1 MLDELISIYNHT
13 NYDFRNYAFP
23 GDKFSHIFNEWVD
36 YYRMKFAIAKMIRP
50 TSILEIGVGY
60 GYSAIT
66 FLKASENAT
75 YLGIDNNS
83 NTFGKNKV
91 TGNWAKE
98 ITKNYKAEFML
109 ADSQSMTTLPGDF
122 YDLIHIDGQQDGDGT
137 FHDLEL
143 ALEKGKWI
151 LVDGYFWSDEN
162 LLSATYFLNKYK
174 DFIEFAVTIPSYVG
188 ELLIKT
194 KNSAKHMFVEGLDKK
209 SLNLEEII
217 NSYKKYK
224 GREFED
230 SRLISISCLANPN
243 KDMNILDVGCGRGEL
258 SYILSKSGAHVTG
271 IDDSSSAIKAAK
283 AKYLADSSIKNL
295 EFIQDNFLNHKFNK
309 KYDRIIVT
317 DLIERVPEDKLELV
331 ILKIAELLK
340 EDGLFITHVYPNKL
354 YYQYTYE
361 EKRKIAKSIGLYI
374 PENPR
379 TFYEDLRHINE
390 QTPQSLFLN
399 LNKYFSHILTW
410 VNDSQ
415 DLAGSLTNSFSSEE
429 YNNARTILAVS
440 SFEDLDR
447 DRIVQLLSPKKL
459 DCDGMNVEAISE
471 KDSINTFSNKKFKLH
486 INLKNNGKERLVS
499 LPSYPVNISYHWL
512 KTDGT
517 CEVYDGLRTGILPA
531 LNPKEQ
537 RDLQVD
543 IVAPQEHGEYQ
554 LQIDL
559 VQEGCFWLQEI
570 TNKPLLNISAKVEQ
584 NPDECRSEESKVDT
598 FEIKDDEINVE
609 EIMEKIRE
617 NIKERKES
625 EDPKSAEEIEKVFSE
640 VSPGAR
646 TPQESGIINSDYD
659 IRNENYSI
667 SSHRPVLGAFLI
679 KGRRLVHGEVK
690 RYVDPVFQKQS
701 QLNYNLAG
709 VLSSAKEVAD
719 SCSDKVEQL
728 KSEIGELEGEN
739 RLLKSKI
746 EQLSSETEKLKV
758 ESEKLKVESEQLK
771 SEVAINIKK
780 EVESVIS
787 AINLDLE
794 NKAWLNKVLE
804 SRIHKGLENQGTD
817 SSGKVNSQISTSGKA
832 NAQNNS
838 SGRTN
843 AQNNSFGKVNSQNNP
858 SGKAN
863 SQNNSPGNVNPQINV
878 SGKPNSEINTCEK
891 LNSEINYYVFE
902 ERFRGSRENILQ
914 HQTSFIGYF
923 ENCTNVLD
931 IGCGRGEFLE
941 LAKQKGIN
949 AWGIDIDEDMIN
961 FCKSKSLN
969 AELKDAIKAL
979 EEIKDKSLDGI
990 FISQVVEHLSP
1001 DYLINMLN
1009 LCNKKMKYG
1018 FYIIIETVNPLSLF
1032 SLANFYID
1040 LSHVKPVHPETLK
1053 FLVNTAGFRDI
1064 ETKFSSP
1071 VSPDTKLKKLPNLE
1085 DADENKPMIEISNQN
1100 IDMINDAL
1108 YGAQD
1113 YAVIGKK

>member
-1 MLDELISIYNHT
+1 MMDELISIYNHT

-23 GDKFSHIFNEWVD
+23 GDKLSDLFNEWVD

-50 TSILEIGVGY
+50 TSILEIGVRY

-75 YLGIDNNS
+75 YLGIDNDS
-83 NTFGKNKV
+83 DTFGGNKGA
-91 TGNWAKE
+91 GNWAKR
-98 ITKNYKAEFML
+98 ITQNYKAEFLL
-109 ADSQSMTTLPGDF
+109 ANSRSMPTLPGDF
-122 YDLIHIDGQQDGDGT
+122 YDLIHINDHQDGDGT
-137 FHDLEL
+137 FHNLEL

-151 LVDGYFWSDEN
+151 LVDGYFWSKEN

-174 DFIEFAVTIPSYVG
+174 DFIEFAVTIPSYAG

-194 KNSAKHMFVEGLDKK
+194 KSSANHMFVEGLSKEN
-209 SLNLEEII
+209 SNLEGII
-217 NSYKKYK
+217 DSYKRYK
-224 GREFED
+224 GREFEN

-258 SYILSKSGAHVTG
+258 SYTLSKSGAHVTG
-271 IDDSSSAIKAAK
+271 IDDSSSAIKTAK
-283 AKYLADSSIKNL
+283 AKYLANSSMKNL

-309 KYDRIIVT
+309 KYDRIIAT

-340 EDGLFITHVYPNKL
+340 EDGLFITYIYPNKL

-361 EKRKIAKSIGLYI
+361 EKRKIAKEIGLYI

-379 TFYEDLRHINE
+379 TFYEDLRHVNE

-415 DLAGSLTNSFSSEE
+415 DLAGSLTHSFSSEE

-447 DRIVQLLSPKKL
+447 DRIVQLLSPRKL
-459 DCDGMNVEAISE
+459 DRNGVNVEALSE

-486 INLKNNGKERLVS
+486 ITIKNNGIERLVS
-499 LPSYPVNISYHWL
+499 LPPCPVNISYHWL

-517 CEVYDGLRTGILPA
+517 CEVFDGLRTGILPA
-531 LNPKEQ
+531 LNPNEQ

-584 NPDECRSEESKVDT
+584 NPDECRLEESKMDT

-617 NIKERKES
+617 NIRERKEN
-625 EDPKSAEEIEKVFSE
+625 EDPKDTEEIEHVFSE
-640 VSPGAR
+640 VSSNERSFQG
-646 TPQESGIINSDYD
+646 SGIINSDYD
-659 IRNENYSI
+659 LRNDTYSI
-667 SSHRPVLGAFLI
+667 SSHRPFLGPFLI
-679 KGRRLVHGEVK
+679 KGRKLVHGEVR

-709 VLSSAKEVAD
+709 VLNDARETAD
-719 SCSDKVEQL
+719 FCSNKVEKL
-728 KSEIGELEGEN
+728 KSEIEQLEDEN
-739 RLLKSKI
+739 KLLKSKV
-746 EQLSSETEKLKV
+746 EQLSSETEKLK
-758 ESEKLKVESEQLK
+758 
-771 SEVAINIKK
+771 SEVVSSIKK
-780 EVESVIS
+780 EVESIVS
-787 AINLDLE
+787 AVNLDLE
-794 NKAWLNKVLE
+794 NKAWLNRVLE
-804 SRIHKGLENQGTD
+804 SRIQKELGSQGTD
-817 SSGKVNSQISTSGKA
+817 SSGKANTQANASGKA
-832 NAQNNS
+832 NAHINS
-838 SGRTN
+838 SGRAAQNNSLGKTN
-843 AQNNSFGKVNSQNNP
+843 AQNNA

-863 SQNNSPGNVNPQINV
+863 TQATV
-878 SGKPNSEINTCEK
+878 SGNANIQATVSGNADPQ
-891 LNSEINYYVFE
+891 INYYVFE
-902 ERFRGSRENILQ
+902 ERFRGSRENVLQ
-914 HQTSFIGYF
+914 HQTNFIGYF

-949 AWGIDIDEDMIN
+949 ARGIDVDEDMIS
-961 FCKSKSLN
+961 FCKSKGLT

-990 FISQVVEHLSP
+990 FISQVVEHLNP
-1001 DYLINMLN
+1001 RYFVNMLS

-1040 LSHVKPVHPETLK
+1040 LSHIKPVHPETLK
-1053 FLVNTAGFRDI
+1053 FLVSNAGFRDI
-1064 ETKFSSP
+1064 ETKFLSP
-1071 VSPDTKLKKLPNLE
+1071 VSPEMKLKKFPNLE
-1085 DADENKPMIEISNQN
+1085 DTDQDKSMIDISNQN

>member
-1 MLDELISIYNHT
+1 MLDELISTYNRT

-23 GDKFSHIFNEWVD
+23 GDKLSDLFNEWID
-36 YYRMKFAIAKMIRP
+36 YYRMKYAIAKMIRP
-50 TSILEIGVGY
+50 TSILEIGVRY

-75 YLGIDNNS
+75 YLGIDNDS
-83 NTFGKNKV
+83 ETFGENKGE
-91 TGNWAKE
+91 GNWAKR
-98 ITKNYKAEFML
+98 ITQNYKAEFLL
-109 ADSQSMTTLPGDF
+109 ANSQSMTTLPGDF
-122 YDLIHIDGQQDGDGT
+122 YDLIHIDDHQDGDGI
-137 FHDLEL
+137 FHDLKL
-143 ALEKGKWI
+143 ALEKSKWI
-151 LVDGYFWSDEN
+151 LVDGYFKSDEH

-174 DFIEFAVTIPSYVG
+174 DFIEFAVTIPSYAG

-194 KNSAKHMFVEGLDKK
+194 KSSAKHMFVDGLSKEN
-209 SLNLEEII
+209 SNLEDII
-217 NSYKKYK
+217 DSYKRYK

-243 KDMNILDVGCGRGEL
+243 KDMNILEVGCGRGEI
-258 SYILSKSGAHVTG
+258 SYTLSKSGAHVTG
-271 IDDSSSAIKAAK
+271 IDDSSSAIKTAK
-283 AKYLADSSIKNL
+283 AKYLANTSMKNL

-309 KYDRIIVT
+309 KYDRIIAT
-317 DLIERVPEDKLELV
+317 DLIERVPKDKLELV

-340 EDGLFITHVYPNKL
+340 EDGLFITYIYPNKL

-415 DLAGSLTNSFSSEE
+415 DLAGSLTHSFSSEE

-447 DRIVQLLSPKKL
+447 DRIVQLLSPRKL
-459 DCDGMNVEAISE
+459 DRNGVNIEALSE

-486 INLKNNGKERLVS
+486 ITLKNNGKERLVS
-499 LPSYPVNISYHWL
+499 LPPCPVNISYHWL

-517 CEVYDGLRTGILPA
+517 YEVFDGLRTEILPA
-531 LNPKEQ
+531 LNPNEQ

-543 IVAPQEHGEYQ
+543 IVAPQEHGEYK

-584 NPDECRSEESKVDT
+584 NPDECRSEESKVNT

-617 NIKERKES
+617 NIRERKEKD
-625 EDPKSAEEIEKVFSE
+625 DPKNIEEVEHVFSE
-640 VSPGAR
+640 ASSNVR
-646 TPQESGIINSDYD
+646 CPQESEVINSDYD
-659 IRNENYSI
+659 IRNDNYSI
-667 SSHRPVLGAFLI
+667 SSHRPFFGTFLT
-679 KGRRLVHGEVK
+679 KGRKLVHGEIR

-709 VLSSAKEVAD
+709 VLSDAKETAD
-719 SCSDKVEQL
+719 SCSNKVEKLKLEIEQL
-728 KSEIGELEGEN
+728 EDEN
-739 RLLKSKI
+739 KLLKSKV
-746 EQLSSETEKLKV
+746 EQLSSETEKLK
-758 ESEKLKVESEQLK
+758 
-771 SEVAINIKK
+771 SEVVGSIKK
-780 EVESVIS
+780 EVESIVS
-787 AINLDLE
+787 TVNLDLE
-794 NKAWLNKVLE
+794 NKAWLNRVLE
-804 SRIHKGLENQGTD
+804 SKIQKGLGNQETD
-817 SSGKVNSQISTSGKA
+817 TSGKA
-832 NAQNNS
+832 NTQTNAPGKTNAQINS

-843 AQNNSFGKVNSQNNP
+843 AQNNSFGKANAQNNS

-863 SQNNSPGNVNPQINV
+863 TQITASGNTNTPVTASVNTDPQ
-878 SGKPNSEINTCEK
+878 
-891 LNSEINYYVFE
+891 LNYYVFE

-914 HQTSFIGYF
+914 HHKNFIGYF

-941 LAKQKGIN
+941 LAKQQNIN
-949 AWGIDIDEDMIN
+949 ARGIDVDEDMIN
-961 FCKSKSLN
+961 FCKSKGLN
-969 AELKDAIKAL
+969 VELKDAIKAL

-990 FISQVVEHLSP
+990 FISQVVEHLNP
-1001 DYLINMLN
+1001 RYLVNMLN

-1018 FYIIIETVNPLSLF
+1018 FYIILETVNPLSLF
-1032 SLANFYID
+1032 SFANFYVD

-1053 FLVNTAGFRDI
+1053 FLVSTAGFRDI

-1071 VSPDTKLKKLPNLE
+1071 IPPDMKLKKLPSLE
-1085 DADENKPMIEISNQN
+1085 DTDQNKSMIEISNQN
-1100 IDMINDAL
+1100 IDMINEAL

-1113 YAVIGKK
+1113 YAIIGKK

>member
-23 GDKFSHIFNEWVD
+23 GDKFSHLFNEWVD
-36 YYRMKFAIAKMIRP
+36 YYRMKFAIAKMIHP
-50 TSILEIGVGY
+50 TSVLEIGVGY

-83 NTFGKNKV
+83 NAFEGNKG
-91 TGNWAKE
+91 TSNWAKK
-98 ITKNYKAEFML
+98 ITKNYKAEFL
-109 ADSQSMTTLPGDF
+109 LVDSRSMTTLPGDF
-122 YDLIHIDGQQDGDGT
+122 YDFIHIDGQQDGDST
-137 FHDLEL
+137 FHDLEM

-151 LVDGYFWSDEN
+151 LVDGYFRSDEN

-174 DFIEFAVTIPSYVG
+174 DFIEFSMTIPSYAG

-194 KNSAKHMFVEGLDKK
+194 KSSAKHMFVEGLNKEN
-209 SLNLEEII
+209 SNLEDII
-217 NSYKKYK
+217 DSYKRYK

-258 SYILSKSGAHVTG
+258 SYILSRSGAHVTG
-271 IDDSSSAIKAAK
+271 IDDSSSAIQKAK
-283 AKYLADSSIKNL
+283 ATYLADKSIKNL

-309 KYDRIIVT
+309 KYDIIIAT
-317 DLIERVPEDKLELV
+317 DLIERIPEDKLELI

-340 EDGLFITHVYPNKL
+340 ENGLFITHIYPNKL

-379 TFYEDLRHINE
+379 TFYEDLRHVNE

-459 DCDGMNVEAISE
+459 DREGVNVEALSE

-486 INLKNNGKERLVS
+486 ITLKNNGKERLVS
-499 LPSYPVNISYHWL
+499 LPPYPVHISYHWL

-517 CEVYDGLRTGILPA
+517 CEIFDGLRTGILPA

-543 IVAPQEHGEYQ
+543 IVAPQEHGEYK
-554 LQIDL
+554 LLIDL

-584 NPDECRSEESKVDT
+584 NPDECRLEESKVDT

-617 NIKERKES
+617 NIRERKES
-625 EDPKSAEEIEKVFSE
+625 EDPKSAEEIEQVCSE
-640 VSPGAR
+640 VSSRAR
-646 TPQESGIINSDYD
+646 SPQESGIINSDYD
-659 IRNENYSI
+659 IRNDNYSI
-667 SSHRPVLGAFLI
+667 SSHRPFLGTFLI
-679 KGRRLVHGEVK
+679 KGRKLVHGEVR
-690 RYVDPVFQKQS
+690 RYVDPVFHKQS

-709 VLSSAKEVAD
+709 VLSDAKETAD
-719 SCSDKVEQL
+719 SCSYKVENL
-728 KSEIGELEGEN
+728 KSEIEELEDEN

-746 EQLSSETEKLKV
+746 EQLSNET
-758 ESEKLKVESEQLK
+758 EKLKVESEQLK
-771 SEVAINIKK
+771 SEVVSSIKK
-780 EVESVIS
+780 EVESVVS

-804 SRIHKGLENQGTD
+804 SRIQKGLDNQGTD
-817 SSGKVNSQISTSGKA
+817 SSGKANAQINASGKA
-832 NAQNNS
+832 NAQINT

-843 AQNNSFGKVNSQNNP
+843 AQNNSFGKGNAQNNS

-863 SQNNSPGNVNPQINV
+863 AQINAPGNANTQVDSSGNANTQISA
-878 SGKPNSEINTCEK
+878 SGNTD
-891 LNSEINYYVFE
+891 SQINYYVFE

-914 HQTSFIGYF
+914 HQTNFIGYF

-949 AWGIDIDEDMIN
+949 ARGIDVDEDMIN
-961 FCKSKSLN
+961 FCKSKGLN

-990 FISQVVEHLSP
+990 FISQVVEHLNP
-1001 DYLINMLN
+1001 RYLVNMLN

-1040 LSHVKPVHPETLK
+1040 LSHIKPVHPETLK
-1053 FLVNTAGFRDI
+1053 FLVNNAGFRDI
-1064 ETKFSSP
+1064 ETKFLSP
-1071 VSPDTKLKKLPNLE
+1071 VSPEMRLQKLPDLE
-1085 DADENKPMIEISNQN
+1085 NTEENRSMIEISNQN

>member
-1 MLDELISIYNHT
+1 MLDELISIYNRT

-23 GDKFSHIFNEWVD
+23 GDKFSHLFNEWID

-50 TSILEIGVGY
+50 TSILEIEVGY

-75 YLGIDNNS
+75 YLGIDNGLNALEGS
-83 NTFGKNKV
+83 KGAD
-91 TGNWAKE
+91 NWAKE
-98 ITKNYKAEFML
+98 ITKNYKAEFLL
-109 ADSQSMTTLPGDF
+109 ADSRSMTTLPGDF
-122 YDLIHIDGQQDGDGT
+122 YDLIHINGQKDGDST

-174 DFIEFAVTIPSYVG
+174 DFIEFSITIPSYAG

-194 KNSAKHMFVEGLDKK
+194 KSSAKHMFVEGLNKEN
-209 SLNLEEII
+209 SNLEDII
-217 NSYKKYK
+217 DSYKRCK

-243 KDMNILDVGCGRGEL
+243 KDMNILDVGCGRGEI
-258 SYILSKSGAHVTG
+258 SYILSRSGAHVTG
-271 IDDSSSAIKAAK
+271 IDDSSSAIQKAK
-283 AKYLADSSIKNL
+283 ATYLANKSIKNL

-309 KYDRIIVT
+309 KYDIIIVT
-317 DLIERVPEDKLELV
+317 DLIERTPEDKLELI

-340 EDGLFITHVYPNKL
+340 ENGLFITYIHPNKL

-379 TFYEDLRHINE
+379 TFYEDLRHVNE

-459 DCDGMNVEAISE
+459 DREGVNVEALSE
-471 KDSINTFSNKKFKLH
+471 KDSVNTFSNKKFKLN
-486 INLKNNGKERLVS
+486 ITLKNNGKERLVS
-499 LPSYPVNISYHWL
+499 LPPYPVHISYHWL
-512 KTDGT
+512 KTDST
-517 CEVYDGLRTGILPA
+517 CEIFDGLRTEILPA
-531 LNPKEQ
+531 LNSKEQ

-543 IVAPQEHGEYQ
+543 IVAPQEYGEYQ

-584 NPDECRSEESKVDT
+584 NPDECRSEESKVDNT

-617 NIKERKES
+617 NIRERKES
-625 EDPKSAEEIEKVFSE
+625 EDPKSAEEIEQVFSE
-640 VSPGAR
+640 VSTRAR
-646 TPQESGIINSDYD
+646 SHQEPGIINLDYD
-659 IRNENYSI
+659 IRNDNYSI
-667 SSHRPVLGAFLI
+667 SSHRPLLGTFLI
-679 KGRRLVHGEVK
+679 KGRKLVHGEVR
-690 RYVDPVFQKQS
+690 RYVDPVLQKQS

-709 VLSSAKEVAD
+709 VLSDAKETAN
-719 SCSDKVEQL
+719 SCSHKVEKL
-728 KSEIGELEGEN
+728 TSEIEELEDEN

-758 ESEKLKVESEQLK
+758 ESEQLK
-771 SEVAINIKK
+771 SEVVSSIKK
-780 EVESVIS
+780 EVESIIS
-787 AINLDLE
+787 AVNLDLE
-794 NKAWLNKVLE
+794 SKAWLNKVLE
-804 SRIHKGLENQGTD
+804 SRIQKGLENQGTD
-817 SSGKVNSQISTSGKA
+817 SSGKANTQINSSGKANAQINTSGKTSALNNSFGKA
-832 NAQNNS
+832 NAQNNL
-838 SGRTN
+838 T
-843 AQNNSFGKVNSQNNP
+843 
-858 SGKAN
+858 GKAN
-863 SQNNSPGNVNPQINV
+863 AQINT
-878 SGKPNSEINTCEK
+878 SGNANTQTNTSGSANTQINASC
-891 LNSEINYYVFE
+891 NADPQINYYVFE

-914 HQTSFIGYF
+914 HQMNFIGYF

-949 AWGIDIDEDMIN
+949 ARGIDVDEDMIN
-961 FCKSKSLN
+961 FCKSKGLN
-969 AELKDAIKAL
+969 AELKDAIKTL

-1001 DYLINMLN
+1001 RYLINMLS
-1009 LCNKKMKYG
+1009 LCNKKLKYG

-1064 ETKFSSP
+1064 ETKFLSP
-1071 VSPDTKLKKLPNLE
+1071 VLPEMRLQKLPDIE
-1085 DADENKPMIEISNQN
+1085 DAEENKSVIEISNQN

>member
-13 NYDFRNYAFP
+13 DYDFRNYAFP
-23 GDKFSHIFNEWVD
+23 GDKLSHLFNEWVD
-36 YYRMKFAIAKMIRP
+36 YYRMKFAITKMIRP
-50 TSILEIGVGY
+50 MSILEIGVRY

-75 YLGIDNNS
+75 YLGIDNDS
-83 NTFGKNKV
+83 NTFGGNKGA
-91 TGNWAKE
+91 GNWAKK
-98 ITKNYKAEFML
+98 ITQNYKAEFLL
-109 ADSQSMTTLPGDF
+109 ANSQLMTTLPGDF

-143 ALEKGKWI
+143 ALEKGKWL

-174 DFIEFAVTIPSYVG
+174 DFIEFAITIPSYAG

-194 KNSAKHMFVEGLDKK
+194 KSSAKHMFVEGLNKEN
-209 SLNLEEII
+209 SNLEDII
-217 NSYKKYK
+217 DSYKRYK

-230 SRLISISCLANPN
+230 SRLVSISCLANPN

-258 SYILSKSGAHVTG
+258 SYTLSKSGAHVTG
-271 IDDSSSAIKAAK
+271 IDDSSSAIKTAK
-283 AKYLADSSIKNL
+283 AKYLADSSMKNL

-309 KYDRIIVT
+309 KYDRIIAT

-340 EDGLFITHVYPNKL
+340 EDGLFITYVYPNKL

-361 EKRKIAKSIGLYI
+361 EKRKIAKSIGFYI

-415 DLAGSLTNSFSSEE
+415 DLAGSLTNSFNSEE

-447 DRIVQLLSPKKL
+447 DWIVQLLSPRKL
-459 DCDGMNVEAISE
+459 DRSGINVEALSK

-486 INLKNNGKERLVS
+486 ITLKNNGKERLVS
-499 LPSYPVNISYHWL
+499 LPPYPVNISYHWL

-517 CEVYDGLRTGILPA
+517 CEVFDGLRTGILPA
-531 LNPKEQ
+531 LNPNEQ

-559 VQEGCFWLQEI
+559 VQESCFWLQEI

-584 NPDECRSEESKVDT
+584 NPDECRSEESKMDT

-617 NIKERKES
+617 NIRERKEN
-625 EDPKSAEEIEKVFSE
+625 EDPKNTEEIEHVFSE
-640 VSPGAR
+640 VSSKTR
-646 TPQESGIINSDYD
+646 SPQESGVINSDYD
-659 IRNENYSI
+659 LRNDNYTI
-667 SSHRPVLGAFLI
+667 SSHRPFLGPFLI
-679 KGRRLVHGEVK
+679 KGRKLVHGEIR
-690 RYVDPVFQKQS
+690 RYVDPVLQKQS

-709 VLSSAKEVAD
+709 VLSDAKETAD
-719 SCSDKVEQL
+719 SCSNKVEKL
-728 KSEIGELEGEN
+728 KSEIEQLEDEN
-739 RLLKSKI
+739 RLLKSEV
-746 EQLSSETEKLKV
+746 EQLSNETEKLK
-758 ESEKLKVESEQLK
+758 
-771 SEVAINIKK
+771 SEVVSSIKK
-780 EVESVIS
+780 EVESIVS
-787 AINLDLE
+787 AVNLDLE
-794 NKAWLNKVLE
+794 NKAWLNRVLE
-804 SRIHKGLENQGTD
+804 SRIQKGLGNQGT
-817 SSGKVNSQISTSGKA
+817 NTSGKS
-832 NAQNNS
+832 NA
-838 SGRTN
+838 
-843 AQNNSFGKVNSQNNP
+843 
-858 SGKAN
+858 
-863 SQNNSPGNVNPQINV
+863 QINV
-878 SGKPNSEINTCEK
+878 SGKANVKNTPIGKANAKNTSSGNTNTQAAASRSVNAQINLSETAD
-891 LNSEINYYVFE
+891 SQINYYVFE
-902 ERFRGSRENILQ
+902 ERFRGSRENIIE
-914 HQTSFIGYF
+914 HQTNFIGYF

-949 AWGIDIDEDMIN
+949 ATGIDVDEDMIN
-961 FCKSKSLN
+961 FCKSKGLN

-990 FISQVVEHLSP
+990 FISQVVEHLNP
-1001 DYLINMLN
+1001 RYLVNMLN

-1040 LSHVKPVHPETLK
+1040 LSHIKPVHPETLK
-1053 FLVNTAGFRDI
+1053 YLVSIAGFRDI

-1071 VSPDTKLKKLPNLE
+1071 VPPEMKLKKLPNLE
-1085 DADENKPMIEISNQN
+1085 DTDNDESMIEISNQN